1 MAPTVTY
8 TSCVHRNAGASLAMR
23 CTQAKEYARS
33 MFVGAISPETL
44 LIIVIALAVIF
55 GGSQLPKIAR
65 NVGGAGREFRKA
77 QQEAAAEEEEAKRKA
92 EAAAPPAVTAAPLQS
107 PVVTPPVQPVAT
119 PAPSDSI
126 TLSKADLEA
135 LLDAKLKGQQSAN

>member
-1 MAPTVTY
+1 MQ
-8 TSCVHRNAGASLAMR
+8 LAAM
-23 CTQAKEYARS
+23 
-33 MFVGAISPETL
+33 SPETL

-77 QQEAAAEEEEAKRKA
+77 QQEAAAEEEEARLKA
-92 EAAAPPAVTAAPLQS
+92 EATAPPAVTAAPLAS
-107 PVVTPPVQPVAT
+107 PVVASAPVAA
-119 PAPSDSI
+119 PAVGAPPATDSI

-135 LLDAKLKGQQSAN
+135 LLDERLKGQQSTN

>member
-1 MAPTVTY
+1 MQ
-8 TSCVHRNAGASLAMR
+8 LA
-23 CTQAKEYARS
+23 
-33 MFVGAISPETL
+33 AISPETL

-77 QQEAAAEEEEAKRKA
+77 QQEAAAEEEAARLKA
-92 EAAAPPAVTAAPLQS
+92 EATAPPAVTAAPLHS
-107 PVVTPPVQPVAT
+107 PVTTPTPVVQPVAVT
-119 PAPSDSI
+119 PPASDSI

-135 LLDAKLKGQQSAN
+135 LLDERLKGQQSTN